1 MPTFIRLANLT
12 DQAVRN
18 VQNLGAMIDEARK
31 IFEANRCKLAQAW
44 STLGA
49 YDIVAIVEGPD
60 EATVMKAS
68 ALIAKQGN
76 FRATTMPAVPMKD
89 FIESVK

>member
-18 VQNLGAMIDEARK
+18 VQNLGARLDDARA
-31 IFEANRCKLAQAW
+31 IFEANRCKLVQAW
-44 STLGA
+44 STPGA
-49 YDIVAIVEGPD
+49 YDIVGVIEGPD

-76 FRATTMPAVPMKD
+76 FRAVTMPAIPMQD
-89 FIESVK
+89 FIEAVK

>member
-12 DQAVRN
+12 DQAVRH
-18 VQNLGAMIDEARK
+18 VQNLGARLDDART
-31 IFEANRCKLAQAW
+31 IFEANRCKLVQAW
-44 STLGA
+44 STPGA
-49 YDIVAIVEGPD
+49 YDIGGVIEGPD

-76 FRATTMPAVPMKD
+76 FRAVTRPAIPMKD
-89 FIESVK
+89 FIEAVK

>member
-12 DQAVRN
+12 DQAVRD
-18 VQNLGAMIDEARK
+18 VQNLGAMLDDARK
-31 IFEANRCKLAQAW
+31 TFEANRCKLVQAW

-49 YDIVAIVEGPD
+49 YDIVAIIDGPD

-76 FRATTMPAVPMKD
+76 FRATTMPAIPMKD
-89 FIESVK
+89 FIDSVK

>member
-12 DQAVRN
+12 NQAVRN
-18 VQNLGAMIDEARK
+18 VQTFGAMLDDARK
-31 IFEANRCKLAQAW
+31 AFEPNRCKLVQAS

-49 YDIVAIVEGPD
+49 YNIVAVVEGPD
-60 EATVMKAS
+60 EATLMKAS

-76 FRATTMPAVPMKD
+76 LRGVRTPAIPMKD
-89 FIESVK
+89 PIDSVK

>member
-1 MPTFIRLANLT
+1 MPTFIRLASLT

-18 VQNLGAMIDEARK
+18 VQNMGAMLEDARR
-31 IFEANRCKLAQAW
+31 IFEGNRCKLVQAW

-60 EATVMKAS
+60 EATIMKAS

-76 FRATTMPAVPMKD
+76 FRATTMPAVPMQA
-89 FIESVK
+89 FIDAVK